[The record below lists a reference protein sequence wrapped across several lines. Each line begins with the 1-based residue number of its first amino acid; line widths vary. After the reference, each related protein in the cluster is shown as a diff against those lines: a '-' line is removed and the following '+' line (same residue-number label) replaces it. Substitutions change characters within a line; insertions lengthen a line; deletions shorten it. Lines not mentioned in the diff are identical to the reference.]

1 MDRRCSPDLPGER
14 QRVCVDLPLADERRP
29 KLVVLL
35 LATEGAVSDPEARYK
50 AGALD
55 YDKSN
60 RQFGTL
66 RWRKMA

>member
-1 MDRRCSPDLPGER
+1 M
-14 QRVCVDLPLADERRP
+14 CVDLPLADERRP